1 MKNIKIDSERQLAT
15 FLKLVSQEAY
25 KKSLRESDDPFIQK
39 YKLDMKNDK
48 KIYGALDEVEEAEEE
63 FPEEEF
69 PEESDD
75 QPVDADPEP
84 KETEIKQVSYD
95 SVKSAIN
102 NLRAGKSLKI
112 PDLEQS
118 MRDYYDRLD
127 EKERLVLFTFLE
139 ELSKILNMT
148 ISGEEAQDV
157 SDPPVSITM
166 QSDNEVADEEAA
178 ADADDLPDEGLEDTG
193 EEDDEDTAPPIA
205 VNESQNKKELI
216 RKIRYLMAK

>member
-1 MKNIKIDSERQLAT
+1 MKNIKIDNERQLAT

-63 FPEEEF
+63 FPEE
-69 PEESDD
+69 SDD
-75 QPVDADPEP
+75 QPVDADMEPE
-84 KETEIKQVSYD
+84 ETEIKQVSYD

-166 QSDNEVADEEAA
+166 QSGDEVADEEAE
-178 ADADDLPDEGLEDTG
+178 ADTSELPGEELEDTG
-193 EEDDEDTAPPIA
+193 EEEAEEDTAPPIA

>member
-1 MKNIKIDSERQLAT
+1 MSNIKIDNERQLAT

-25 KKSLRESDDPFIQK
+25 KKSLREADDPFIEK
-39 YKLDMKNDK
+39 YKANIKNDQK
-48 KIYGALDEVEEAEEE
+48 MYGSLDEVEEDEEDVEAAAEEE
-63 FPEEEF
+63 
-69 PEESDD
+69 
-75 QPVDADPEP
+75 PVEADPEP
-84 KETEIKQVSYD
+84 EEAQIKQVSYD

-127 EKERLVLFTFLE
+127 EKERLVLFTFLD

-166 QSDNEVADEEAA
+166 QSGDEIADEEAD
-178 ADADDLPDEGLEDTG
+178 ADAGEIAGDAGLESD
-193 EEDDEDTAPPIA
+193 EEEPAEDTEPPIA

>member
-1 MKNIKIDSERQLAT
+1 MKNIKINSERQLVT

-25 KKSLRESDDPFIQK
+25 SKSLREADDPFIEK
-39 YKLDMKNDK
+39 YKSSVKNDQ

-63 FPEEEF
+63 FPEEDE
-69 PEESDD
+69 
-75 QPVDADPEP
+75 QPVEADPEP
-84 KETEIKQVSYD
+84 EEEEIKQVSYD

-148 ISGEEAQDV
+148 ISGEDAQDI
-157 SDPPVSITM
+157 DKPPVSITM

>member
-1 MKNIKIDSERQLAT
+1 MSNIKIDSERQLAT

-25 KKSLRESDDPFIQK
+25 KKSLREADDPFIEK
-39 YKLDMKNDK
+39 YKSTIKNDQ
-48 KIYGALDEVEEAEEE
+48 KIYGSLDEVEEDELEEE
-63 FPEEEF
+63 ELA
-69 PEESDD
+69 
-75 QPVDADPEP
+75 QPAEADPEVEETE
-84 KETEIKQVSYD
+84 ETEIKQVSYD

-157 SDPPVSITM
+157 SEPPVSITM
-166 QSDNEVADEEAA
+166 QSDNEIADKEAESDADNIAAA
-178 ADADDLPDEGLEDTG
+178 ADLP
-193 EEDDEDTAPPIA
+193 EDDEEEPEEDTAPPIA
-205 VNESQNKKELI
+205 VNESQNKKDLI